1 MFARLMC
8 VVLVVSAVTLGA
20 QHHDGGPAAA
30 PTPQQ
35 PATLSLDVA
44 VDGGRAYAVT
54 ASDDGTTQVLLH
66 RTSTDGGATWSAPVA
81 IEPSRGR
88 LSGASRG
95 TDPQIAAAGGRLVVL
110 WMAKGTSSRGN
121 GLMEGAR
128 SDDGGRTWAA
138 IGRPSDVAA
147 AVSQAFIDVTADPRG
162 AFHAVWLDSR
172 DGGQGLRTTI
182 SKDGGRTWRDSGT
195 IDARTCECC
204 WNTVVPAGNGAL
216 LVLYRDKDPRDMAMA
231 RSTDGGTTWQRTGP
245 VGAFAWG
252 FDGCPHVG
260 GALAV
265 GADATTVHAL
275 VWTGHDTKRGAYALT
290 STDTGATW
298 KAPVRV
304 GPDDAWHVD
313 LVRDGARLI
322 ATWDVNRPGD
332 SHIGWASSA
341 DGGATWQEGG
351 RLSGP
356 GVRASHPKLVA
367 AAGRVTAVWT
377 ERPAGGV
384 LRWQQAAIPAST
396 PSTIRR

>member
-1 MFARLMC
+1 MSRMLSVAAIAVAVATLTAQAPVVQWQPQTSGVTVRLRG
-8 VVLVVSAVTLGA
+8 VSAV
-20 QHHDGGPAAA
+20 
-30 PTPQQ
+30 
-35 PATLSLDVA
+35 S
-44 VDGGRAYAVT
+44 
-54 ASDDGTTQVLLH
+54 
-66 RTSTDGGATWSAPVA
+66 STVGWA
-81 IEPSRGR
+81 
-88 LSGASRG
+88 SGASG
-95 TDPQIAAAGGRLVVL
+95 TV
-110 WMAKGTSSRGN
+110 
-121 GLMEGAR
+121 
-128 SDDGGRTWAA
+128 
-138 IGRPSDVAA
+138 
-147 AVSQAFIDVTADPRG
+147 
-162 AFHAVWLDSR
+162 
-172 DGGQGLRTTI
+172 LRT
-182 SKDGGRTWRDSGT
+182 
-195 IDARTCECC
+195 
-204 WNTVVPAGNGAL
+204 
-216 LVLYRDKDPRDMAMA
+216 
-231 RSTDGGTTWQRTGP
+231 TDGGTTWQRTGP